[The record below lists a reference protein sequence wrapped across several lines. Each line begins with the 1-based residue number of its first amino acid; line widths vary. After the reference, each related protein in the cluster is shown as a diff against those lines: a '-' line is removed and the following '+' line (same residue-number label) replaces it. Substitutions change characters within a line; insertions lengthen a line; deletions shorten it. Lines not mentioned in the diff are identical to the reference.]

1 MVFAIHWHESAMG
14 VHVFP
19 ILNPLPTSLP
29 PHRAWVFFP
38 SPEELCCAMLS
49 QSCPTRCNP
58 TDCSP
63 PDSSVHGDSPG
74 NKTGVGFHALLQ
86 GIFTTQ
92 GSNPGLLHCWQIF
105 TTSATREAH
114 KYWSGEPIPSPSG
127 PRNQT
132 GVSCIA
138 GRFYTSWAT
147 SKAPLRS
154 YWRILNRGMYFRRI
168 PLAAVSG
175 TDRSKPSGRLP
186 VPVQVHYPS
195 SVQLLSP
202 VWLFVTPWTATHKAS
217 LSITNSRSP
226 PKPMSITWVMPSNH
240 LILCRPLL
248 LLPSILPSIRVFSN
262 KWVSSSHQV
271 AKVLEFQLQHHYPNM
286 LHIFLRVPSTSLQNT
301 LGQALG
307 NPTFS
312 SPQILTQVV
321 QWNHMWGSEANTS
334 REGKNHVVKP
344 LKIHC
349 HPHSVHAWPVCTIL

>member
-19 ILNPLPTSLP
+19 ILNPPPTSLL

-38 SPEELCCAMLS
+38 SPEELCCAMLR

-74 NKTGVGFHALLQ
+74 KKTGVGFHALLQ

-92 GSNPGLLHCWQIF
+92 GSNPGLLHCRQIF
-105 TTSATREAH
+105 TISATREAH
-114 KYWSGEPIPSPSG
+114 KYWSEEPIPSPSG

-138 GRFYTSWAT
+138 GGFYTSWAT
-147 SKAPLRS
+147 SEAPLRS
-154 YWRILNRGMYFRRI
+154 YWRILNRGMCFRRI

-175 TDRSKPSGRLP
+175 TDRNKPSGRLP
-186 VPVQVHYPS
+186 VPIQVHYPS

-202 VWLFVTPWTATHKAS
+202 VRLFATPWTATHKVS

-226 PKPMSITWVMPSNH
+226 PKPMSIEWVMPSKH

-248 LLPSILPSIRVFSN
+248 LLPSILPSIRVFSSESALRIRWPKYWSFSFN
-262 KWVSSSHQV
+262 ITTPTCCIYFYVSPPQASKS
-271 AKVLEFQLQHHYPNM
+271 
-286 LHIFLRVPSTSLQNT
+286 T
-301 LGQALG
+301 LGQALV

-312 SPQILTQVV
+312 SPQSLTQVV
-321 QWNHMWGSEANTS
+321 QWNHTCGAQKLLPAE
-334 REGKNHVVKP
+334 K
-344 LKIHC
+344 LKSC
-349 HPHSVHAWPVCTIL
+349 S